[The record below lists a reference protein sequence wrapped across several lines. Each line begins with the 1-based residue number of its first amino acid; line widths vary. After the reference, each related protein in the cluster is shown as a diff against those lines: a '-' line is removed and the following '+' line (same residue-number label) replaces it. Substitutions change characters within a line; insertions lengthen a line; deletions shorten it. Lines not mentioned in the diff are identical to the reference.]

1 MGSDGRLV
9 SSGDNKLS
17 VLDKARVVRIDGLEH
32 LLYFLVGHY
41 SSVVL
46 KISYLDLFHGELSV
60 TVGVKGLED
69 ILKLVALC
77 LTH

>member
-32 LLYFLVGHY
+32 LLDFLVGHN